1 VTFNKSPD
9 RLKDVKRQFRNLK
22 GLKKD

>member
-9 RLKDVKRQFRNLK
+9 RLKDVKKAIRNLK
-22 GLKKD
+22 DMKKD